1 MELDLAEWPTERPL
15 PAPLYFDPTDPS
27 VRANPFP
34 LFARLRQDD
43 PVHWSPMFK
52 GWVVTRY
59 ADVQA
64 VLNGPAMSADRITPF
79 YSALPGQMQERVKEL
94 VRLLGLWLVFR
105 DPPDHT
111 RLRGVMQKAFTP
123 KALAAI
129 RPNIEGIVDMLL
141 ADLGK
146 KEEADLVADFTTPL
160 PAYVIMDMLGV
171 PRDML
176 APMKAWSDDIRL
188 FIGTARGVPNKY
200 ERAEHG
206 LREMAAWFRK
216 LIEERRREPRDDVL
230 TALVQARDDQTDGKG
245 PLSDDE
251 LVSACILF
259 LFGGHET
266 TTNLLGNASLML
278 MRYPEEKRRFIEQPA
293 LTPTAIEE
301 FLRFDGPSFSQV
313 RVVAA
318 EHVLGDRVLK
328 KGDRIFA
335 IQNSANRDGSEFAE
349 PDRFDLGRNPNR
361 HVTFGFGLHFCLGAP
376 LARME
381 ATIALPRL
389 HRRYPEMAL
398 TIDEPEW
405 LDSMV
410 MRGTTALPV
419 NLGRRA

>member
-1 MELDLAEWPTERPL
+1 MTTSH
-15 PAPLYFDPTDPS
+15 LYFDPTDPS
-27 VRANPFP
+27 VRRNPFP
-34 LFARLRQDD
+34 LFARMREED
-43 PVHWSPMFK
+43 PVHWSPQLK

-79 YSALPGQMQERVKEL
+79 YAALPGQMQERFSEL
-94 VRLLGLWLVFR
+94 IRLLGLWLVFR

-111 RLRGVMQKAFTP
+111 RLRGVMQRAFTP
-123 KALAAI
+123 KALAALK
-129 RPNIEGIVDMLL
+129 PNVEQIVELLMERLEGKDA
-141 ADLGK
+141 ADI
-146 KEEADLVADFTTPL
+146 VADFTTPL

-176 APMKAWSDDIRL
+176 GPMKAWSDEIRL

-200 ERAEHG
+200 ERAQHG
-206 LREMAAWFRK
+206 VREMAAWFRT

-230 TALVQARDDQTDGKG
+230 TALVKARDETAEGKG

-278 MRYPEEKRRFIEQPA
+278 MRYPDEKRRFIGNDA
-293 LTPTAIEE
+293 LTATAVEE
-301 FLRFDGPSFSQV
+301 FLRYDGPSYTQV
-313 RVVAA
+313 RIVAQDH
-318 EHVLGDRVLK
+318 ELGGKILR
-328 KGDRIFA
+328 KGERIFA
-335 IQNSANRDGSEFAE
+335 VQNSANRDPSEFENA
-349 PDRFDLGRNPNR
+349 DTFDVGRNPNR

-389 HRRYPEMAL
+389 HQRYPEMRL
-398 TIDEPEW
+398 QIDEPEW

-419 NLGRRA
+419 TLGRRA